1 MRKYVVCGLLSAACC
16 LSAAAQTLT
25 TVEYAK
31 PAGKSLLMDLR
42 VPDGNGPWPVILF
55 LHSGA
60 WISGD
65 RTGGPAIRQVSRG
78 YAVASIDYRL
88 APESTW
94 PAQLDDCNE
103 AIRWLRVHAV
113 EYRLDPA
120 RIGVFGTSAGGHLA
134 AVVGTTGEKVKAVVD
149 LYGPTDLLKLED
161 QKLPCI
167 PLNGNASFMPPSL
180 LMGCPIQACRE
191 KTATASPMTYVTPDD
206 PPFLI
211 LHGQRDCLVPWQQ
224 SQTLYDS
231 LRASGVS
238 ATLHL
243 LPTAEHADD
252 QFNEPRWTAVVDEFL
267 DTNLRGAVMARRRAL
282 R

>member
-1 MRKYVVCGLLSAACC
+1 VAGCLLTVAWCVAVSG
-16 LSAAAQTLT
+16 QTLT

-42 VPDGNGPWPVILF
+42 VPDGNGPFPVILF

-60 WISGD
+60 WITGD

-88 APESTW
+88 APQSTW

-103 AIRWLRVHAV
+103 AIRWLRAHASQ
-113 EYRLDPA
+113 YRLDPD

-134 AVVGTTGEKVKAVVD
+134 AVVGTTGEKVKAVID
-149 LYGPTDLLKLED
+149 QYGPTDLLKLEE

-180 LMGCPIQACRE
+180 LMGCPIQDCKE
-191 KTATASPMTYVTPDD
+191 KTATASPMTYATPDD

-211 LHGQRDCLVPWQQ
+211 MHGQRDCLVPWQQ
-224 SQTLYDS
+224 SQMLYDALRANDVDATLY
-231 LRASGVS
+231 
-238 ATLHL
+238 L
-243 LPTAEHADD
+243 LPNAEHADD
-252 QFNEPRWTAVVDEFL
+252 EFNAPEWKAVVDEWL
-267 DTNLRGAVMARRRAL
+267 DAHLRGPVVARRRAMSG

>member
-1 MRKYVVCGLLSAACC
+1 MKAMTLAVLAAVCS

-60 WISGD
+60 WITGD

-88 APESTW
+88 APEFTW

-103 AIRWLRVHAV
+103 AIRWLRAHAV
-113 EYRLDPA
+113 EYRLDPE
-120 RIGVFGTSAGGHLA
+120 RVGVFGTSAGGHLA
-134 AVVGTTGEKVKAVVD
+134 AVVGTTGERVKAVVD
-149 LYGPTDLLKLED
+149 LYGPTDLLKLEE

-191 KTATASPMTYVTPDD
+191 KTATANPMTYVTPDD

-211 LHGQRDCLVPWQQ
+211 MHGQRDCLVPWQQ
-224 SQTLYDS
+224 SQLLYDS
-231 LRASGVS
+231 LHTAGVRV
-238 ATLHL
+238 ALYL

-252 QFNEPRWTAVVDEFL
+252 QFNEPQWQAVVDQFL
-267 DTNLRGAVMARRRAL
+267 DSTLRGPVIVRRRAAG
-282 R
+282 